1 MSNLPP
7 DREKVIGPNTPW
19 LRFLPGFLRKKIAGR
34 RELQEVLN
42 NTGWMMGDQIIRQ
55 VVGLLVGVWLARY
68 LGPQLYGEFSFA
80 LAIVVIVTPVA
91 MLALDNVAVRRL
103 VQDPS
108 GRDDVLGTS
117 FILMTAGGVC
127 AFGLAMAAVFLVRP
141 DDRLVHWLVG
151 ILAAGSIFQACWAV
165 EFWFSARL
173 QWQFAGYAKTSAFLI
188 SSLLKISL
196 ILVHAPLIAFAWAG
210 LAELAI
216 GSAGLL
222 VVYRWQGYA
231 INRWRFN
238 RSTAKRF
245 LQDGWP
251 ILSFSVLV
259 MVHLRIDQVM
269 LGNLAGS
276 RELGNYSVAV
286 RISEVWYFIPMVF
299 CSSSFPAILK
309 SEGTSE
315 ELFYAHLQRLYN
327 LLALL
332 AYGVAIPVA
341 IFSREI
347 IQMLFSSAY
356 ADAAPLLTILIWTG
370 IFTSLG
376 AARNVFIVAKNWTRI
391 NLISIALGCA
401 LNILLNVLLIPVYGA
416 KGAVLAT
423 FISYWFAVHGT
434 CFLFKPLRRTG
445 WMMVKA
451 LIFPKPW

>member
-1 MSNLPP
+1 LLS
-7 DREKVIGPNTPW
+7 DREKDIDLNTPW
-19 LRFLPGFLRKKIAGR
+19 LRLLPGFLRKKIAGR
-34 RELQEVLN
+34 RQFQEVLN

-68 LGPQLYGEFSFA
+68 LGPQLYGEFSYA
-80 LAIVVIVTPVA
+80 LAVVVMVTPMA
-91 MLALDNVAVRRL
+91 MLALDNVALRRL

-108 GRDDVLGTS
+108 SRDDILGTS
-117 FILMTAGGVC
+117 FLLMTAGGVS
-127 AFGLAMAAVFLVRP
+127 AFGLAMVAVFLVRP

-151 ILAAGSIFQACWAV
+151 ILAAGTIFQAFWAI
-165 EFWFSARL
+165 EFWFSSRL
-173 QWQFAGYAKTSAFLI
+173 QWQYAGYAKTSAFLV
-188 SSLLKISL
+188 SSLLKIVL
-196 ILVHAPLIAFAWAG
+196 ILLHAPLVAFAWAG
-210 LAELAI
+210 LAELVVGAI
-216 GSAGLL
+216 GLL

-231 INRWRFN
+231 MTHWRFDGA
-238 RSTAKRF
+238 TAKKF
-245 LQDGWP
+245 LQDSWP

-269 LGNLAGS
+269 LGNMVGS

-309 SEGTSE
+309 SEETSE

-332 AYGVAIPVA
+332 AYGVAVPVA

-347 IQMLFSSAY
+347 IQVLFSAAY

-391 NLISIALGCA
+391 NLVSIALGCA
-401 LNILLNVLLIPVYGA
+401 LNIFLNVLLIPSYGA

-434 CFLFKPLRRTG
+434 CFLFQPLRRTG
-445 WMMVKA
+445 WMMAKA
-451 LIFPKPW
+451 LIFPKAW